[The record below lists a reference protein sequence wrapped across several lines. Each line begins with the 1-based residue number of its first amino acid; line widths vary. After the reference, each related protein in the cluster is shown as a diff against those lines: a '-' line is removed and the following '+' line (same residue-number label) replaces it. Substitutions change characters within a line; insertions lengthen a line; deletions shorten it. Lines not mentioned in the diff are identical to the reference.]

1 MNRKKSILGAALV
14 LAAVVLS
21 FVNLSTAAEP
31 GKQQPATM
39 EREVKVTVKY
49 LVYLPKDYDQKES
62 WPLMLFLHGK
72 GERGDDLNVVKK
84 HGPPK
89 LIEAGKEFPF
99 IVVAPQCPDIVWW
112 QPVELKALL
121 DEVCEKYKVDQ
132 DRIYLT
138 GLSMGGFGTWTMAA
152 YQPHRFAAIVPICG
166 GGEPETA
173 RLFAQTPTWVFHGAK
188 DPIVKLKSSEDMVE
202 ALKKAGGNVKFTIYP
217 DAGHDSWTE
226 AYNDPELYKWLLE
239 QKLSK
244 PDAKP

>member
-1 MNRKKSILGAALV
+1 MTYSRTILRVILV
-14 LAAVVLS
+14 SFTIVIGVVNS
-21 FVNLSTAAEP
+21 STAAEP
-31 GKQQPATM
+31 GKQQSAAM
-39 EREVKVTVKY
+39 EREIKVTVKY
-49 LVYLPKDYDQKES
+49 LVYLPKVYDQKDS

-72 GERGDDLNVVKK
+72 GERGDDLDVVKK

-138 GLSMGGFGTWTMAA
+138 GLSMGGFGTWTLAA

-173 RLFAQTPTWVFHGAK
+173 RLFAQTPAWVFHGAL
-188 DPIVKLKSSEDMVE
+188 DPIVPLKSSAEMVE
-202 ALKKAGGNVKFTIYP
+202 AMKKAGGNVKFTIYP
-217 DAGHDSWTE
+217 DASHDCWTE

-239 QKLSK
+239 QKRSK
-244 PDAKP
+244 

>member
-1 MNRKKSILGAALV
+1 MNRKPSIVCA
-14 LAAVVLS
+14 AAVFALT
-21 FVNLSTAAEP
+21 FVSYVSTSTAAEP
-31 GKQQPATM
+31 GKQQPAAM
-39 EREVKVTVKY
+39 QREVKVSVKY
-49 LVYLPKDYDQKES
+49 LVYLPKDYEQKES

-132 DRIYLT
+132 DRIYVT
-138 GLSMGGFGTWTMAA
+138 GLSMGGFGTWTLAA

-173 RLFAQTPTWVFHGAK
+173 RHFADTPAWVFHGAL
-188 DPIVKLKSSEDMVE
+188 DPVVPLKSSAEMVE

-217 DAGHDSWTE
+217 DASHDCWTE
-226 AYNDPELYKWLLE
+226 AYNNPELCTWLLE
-239 QKLSK
+239 QKRSK